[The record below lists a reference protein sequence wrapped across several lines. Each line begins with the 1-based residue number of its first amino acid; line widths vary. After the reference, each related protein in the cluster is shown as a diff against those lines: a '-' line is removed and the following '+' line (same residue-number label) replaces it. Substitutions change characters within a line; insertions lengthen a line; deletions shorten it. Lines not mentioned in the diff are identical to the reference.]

1 MNSYKLISNS
11 FNIIPTYMKVIL
23 SFIISLGLSFILG
36 VQDLYVHGLLIGTV
50 FALGAIGITLLYA
63 IVKFAHVA
71 HGDFMTL
78 AAYIAFPFAVSVVK
92 IEYVSYADNF
102 SFTGLFPLL
111 GLDQV
116 GLWIFTFGLPILLA
130 IPFAM
135 IILSSIAILLEI
147 FVYRK
152 LRNRGSSDV
161 MLAMSSFGIAILL
174 RGIVQTIFGT
184 QLRSFDRISK
194 PFLDLGLGIAVPPDL
209 IFLGLTAIFLCFITH
224 YILQYTKI
232 GKSMRATSDNPDL
245 AMVTGINVNKV
256 IINTWILAACLAA
269 CAGILVSI
277 FSAQFMPQMGWK
289 LLIPIFAAVVLGGV
303 GNAYGAFIGALIVG
317 ISMEVSTEYINPAYK
332 LAIAFIIMLLVL
344 LVKPRGL
351 LGGKD

>member
-1 MNSYKLISNS
+1 MNSYKQISNT
-11 FNIIPTYMKVIL
+11 FNIIPTYMKVML
-23 SFIISLGLSFILG
+23 SFIISLGLAFILG

-174 RGIVQTIFGT
+174 RGLVQTIFGT

>member
-11 FNIIPTYMKVIL
+11 FNIIPTYMKVML
-23 SFIISLGLSFILG
+23 SFIISLGLAFVLG

>member
-23 SFIISLGLSFILG
+23 SFIISLGLAFILG
-36 VQDLYVHGLLIGTV
+36 VQDLYVHGFLIGTV

-116 GLWIFTFGLPILLA
+116 GLWIFTFGLPVLLA

-135 IILSSIAILLEI
+135 IILASIAVLLEI

-332 LAIAFIIMLLVL
+332 LAIAFTIMLLVL

>member
-11 FNIIPTYMKVIL
+11 FNIIPTYMKVML

-116 GLWIFTFGLPILLA
+116 GLWIFTFGLPTLLA

-135 IILSSIAILLEI
+135 IILASIAVLLEI

-209 IFLGLTAIFLCFITH
+209 IFLALTAIFLCFITH

-303 GNAYGAFIGALIVG
+303 GNAYGAFIGALIGG

-332 LAIAFIIMLLVL
+332 LAIAVIIMLLVL

>member
-1 MNSYKLISNS
+1 MISYKQISNS
-11 FNIIPTYMKVIL
+11 FNIIPTYMKIIL
-23 SFIISLGLSFILG
+23 SFIISLGLAFILG
-36 VQDLYVHGLLIGTV
+36 VQDLYVHGFLIGTV

-78 AAYIAFPFAVSVVK
+78 AAYIAFPFAASVVK

-130 IPFAM
+130 IPFTM

-209 IFLGLTAIFLCFITH
+209 IFLGLTAIILCFITH

-303 GNAYGAFIGALIVG
+303 GNAYGAFIGAIIVG

-332 LAIAFIIMLLVL
+332 LAIAFTIMLLVL

>member
-1 MNSYKLISNS
+1 MNSYKQISNT
-11 FNIIPTYMKVIL
+11 FNIIPTYMKVML
-23 SFIISLGLSFILG
+23 SFIISLGLAFILG

>member
-11 FNIIPTYMKVIL
+11 FNIIPTYMKVML
-23 SFIISLGLSFILG
+23 SFIISLGLAFILG

-135 IILSSIAILLEI
+135 IILASIAVLLEI

-161 MLAMSSFGIAILL
+161 MLAMASFGIAILL
-174 RGIVQTIFGT
+174 RGLVQTIFGT

-332 LAIAFIIMLLVL
+332 LAIAFTIMLLVL

>member
-1 MNSYKLISNS
+1 MNSYKQISNT
-11 FNIIPTYMKVIL
+11 FNIIPTYMKVML
-23 SFIISLGLSFILG
+23 SFIISLGLAFILG

-116 GLWIFTFGLPILLA
+116 GLWIFTFGLPTLLA

-135 IILSSIAILLEI
+135 IILASIAVLLEI

>member
-1 MNSYKLISNS
+1 MISYKQILNY
-11 FNIIPTYMKVIL
+11 FNVIPTYIKVIF
-23 SFIISLGLSFILG
+23 SFVISLGLSFILG

-50 FALGAIGITLLYA
+50 FALGAIGITLLYS

-78 AAYIAFPFAVSVVK
+78 AAYLAFPFAASVIKV
-92 IEYVSYADNF
+92 EYVSYAENF

-116 GLWIFTFGLPILLA
+116 GLWIFTFGIPTLLA
-130 IPFAM
+130 IPVAM
-135 IILSSIAILLEI
+135 IILALIAVLLEI

-152 LRNRGSSDV
+152 LRNRGSSDA

-174 RGIVQTIFGT
+174 RGAVQTIFGT

-194 PFLDLGLGIAVPPDL
+194 PFLDLGLGIAIPPDL
-209 IFLGLTAIFLCFITH
+209 IFLGISAVILCFITH

-277 FSAQFMPQMGWK
+277 CSAQCMPQRGWK
-289 LLIPIFAAVVLGGV
+289 
-303 GNAYGAFIGALIVG
+303 
-317 ISMEVSTEYINPAYK
+317 
-332 LAIAFIIMLLVL
+332 
-344 LVKPRGL
+344 
-351 LGGKD
+351 

>member
-11 FNIIPTYMKVIL
+11 FNIIPTYMKVML
-23 SFIISLGLSFILG
+23 SFIISFGLSFILG

>member
-11 FNIIPTYMKVIL
+11 FNIIPTYMKVML
-23 SFIISLGLSFILG
+23 SFIISLGLAFILG

>member
-1 MNSYKLISNS
+1 MNSYKQISNT
-11 FNIIPTYMKVIL
+11 FNIIPTYMKVML
-23 SFIISLGLSFILG
+23 SFIISLGLAFILG

-135 IILSSIAILLEI
+135 IILASIAVLLEI

-209 IFLGLTAIFLCFITH
+209 IFLALTAIILCFITH

>member
-1 MNSYKLISNS
+1 MISYKQISNS
-11 FNIIPTYMKVIL
+11 FNIIPTYMKIIL
-23 SFIISLGLSFILG
+23 SFIISLGLAFILG
-36 VQDLYVHGLLIGTV
+36 VQDLYVHGFLIGTV

-78 AAYIAFPFAVSVVK
+78 AAYIAFPFAASVVK

-130 IPFAM
+130 IPFTM

-209 IFLGLTAIFLCFITH
+209 IFLGLTAIILCFITH

-303 GNAYGAFIGALIVG
+303 GNAYGAFIGA

-332 LAIAFIIMLLVL
+332 LAIAFTIMLLVL

>member
-1 MNSYKLISNS
+1 MNLYKQISNS
-11 FNIIPTYMKVIL
+11 FNIIPTYMKIIL
-23 SFIISLGLSFILG
+23 SFIISLGLAFILG

-130 IPFAM
+130 IPFTM

-174 RGIVQTIFGT
+174 RGLVQTIFGT

-209 IFLGLTAIFLCFITH
+209 IFLGLTAIILCFITH

-277 FSAQFMPQMGWK
+277 FS
-289 LLIPIFAAVVLGGV
+289 
-303 GNAYGAFIGALIVG
+303 
-317 ISMEVSTEYINPAYK
+317 
-332 LAIAFIIMLLVL
+332 
-344 LVKPRGL
+344 
-351 LGGKD
+351 

>member
-1 MNSYKLISNS
+1 MNSYKQISNT
-11 FNIIPTYMKVIL
+11 FNIIPTYMKVML

>member
-1 MNSYKLISNS
+1 MNSYKQISNT
-11 FNIIPTYMKVIL
+11 FNIIPTYMKVML
-23 SFIISLGLSFILG
+23 SFIISLGLAFILG

-135 IILSSIAILLEI
+135 IILSSIAVLLEI

-209 IFLGLTAIFLCFITH
+209 IFLGLTAIILCFITH

>member
-1 MNSYKLISNS
+1 
-11 FNIIPTYMKVIL
+11 
-23 SFIISLGLSFILG
+23 
-36 VQDLYVHGLLIGTV
+36 
-50 FALGAIGITLLYA
+50 
-63 IVKFAHVA
+63 
-71 HGDFMTL
+71 
-78 AAYIAFPFAVSVVK
+78 
-92 IEYVSYADNF
+92 
-102 SFTGLFPLL
+102 
-111 GLDQV
+111 
-116 GLWIFTFGLPILLA
+116 
-130 IPFAM
+130 
-135 IILSSIAILLEI
+135 
-147 FVYRK
+147 
-152 LRNRGSSDV
+152 

-174 RGIVQTIFGT
+174 RGLVQTIFGT

>member
-1 MNSYKLISNS
+1 MNSYKQISNT
-11 FNIIPTYMKVIL
+11 FNIIPTYMKVML
-23 SFIISLGLSFILG
+23 SFIISLGLAFILG

-135 IILSSIAILLEI
+135 IILASIAVLLEI

-174 RGIVQTIFGT
+174 RGLVQTIFGT